1 MRSADCV
8 EPVVVWHHCPKQINC
23 PERID
28 GRDNGPILRFF
39 RSADRITKEETWKN
53 SPENSN
59 QTNTVQHS
67 TKTQVV
73 VIGGGF
79 AGMACVRA
87 LRRADVEIKLVDRRN
102 FHLFQP
108 LLYQVASGGLS
119 PANIAA
125 PLRSIFRRQKN
136 AQVLL
141 GAVADFDVTNR
152 NVVLEDQS
160 TIPFDY
166 LVVATGSTHHYFGR
180 DAEWEPLAPGLKTIE
195 DATEIRR
202 RVLSAFEEAELTE
215 DMEKRAS
222 LLTFVVIGGGPT
234 GVEMAGAICELAHQS
249 MKNDF
254 RTIDPCKARVV
265 LIENS
270 KLILDRYHAT
280 LSAAAARDLT
290 SLGAEIWNETR
301 LMEIKP
307 DHVIVSNAGES
318 KQLNTHTVIWA
329 AGVKASMLGKKLV
342 EAIHSPGLLDR
353 SGRVAVD
360 SQCAVLGHPNIFVTG
375 DLAAFSVL
383 DDKTLPGVAPV
394 AVQQGEFVGALIAK
408 SVRGSRT
415 TKPFKYWDK
424 GNMATIG
431 RSHAILE
438 AGKIRMTGKL
448 AWFAWLFIHI
458 LYLARF
464 ENRILVL
471 FQWFWNYST
480 RNRTA
485 RLITGERKEIANPKE
500 SVTTPR

>member
-1 MRSADCV
+1 MN
-8 EPVVVWHHCPKQINC
+8 I
-23 PERID
+23 
-28 GRDNGPILRFF
+28 
-39 RSADRITKEETWKN
+39 
-53 SPENSN
+53 
-59 QTNTVQHS
+59 VQHS

-87 LRRADVEIKLVDRRN
+87 LRKSDVEVKLIDRRN

-136 AQVLL
+136 TQVLL
-141 GAVADFDVTNR
+141 GAVADFDVSNR
-152 NVVLEDQS
+152 TVVLEDQS

-180 DAEWEPLAPGLKTIE
+180 DAEWEALAPGLKTIE

-202 RVLSAFEEAELTE
+202 RVLSAFEEAERTDDL
-215 DMEKRAS
+215 EKRAS
-222 LLTFVVIGGGPT
+222 LLTFVVVGGGPT

-249 MKNDF
+249 MKSDF
-254 RTIDPCKARVV
+254 RSIDPSKARVV
-265 LIENS
+265 LVENS
-270 KLILDRYHAT
+270 KLILDRYHET
-280 LSAAAARDLT
+280 LSVAATRDLT
-290 SLGAEIWNETR
+290 KLGAEIWNETR

-307 DHVIVSNAGES
+307 DHVIVSHAGES
-318 KQLNTHTVIWA
+318 KRLNTHTVIWA
-329 AGVKASMLGKKLV
+329 AGVKASMLGKKLA
-342 EAIHSPGLLDR
+342 EALRLPEQLDR

-360 SQCAVLGHPNIFVTG
+360 AQCAIVGHPYIFVTG
-375 DLAAFSVL
+375 DLAAFSIP
-383 DDKTLPGVAPV
+383 DGKTLPGVAPV
-394 AVQQGEFVGALIAK
+394 AVQQGGFVGTLIAK
-408 SVRGSRT
+408 SVRGSRPT
-415 TKPFKYWDK
+415 NPFQYWDK

-438 AGKIRMTGKL
+438 AGRIRMTGRL
-448 AWFAWLFIHI
+448 AWVAWLFIHI

-464 ENRILVL
+464 ENRMLVM
-471 FQWFWNYST
+471 FQWFWNYCT

-485 RLITGERKEIANPKE
+485 RLITGGRSEVANTNE
-500 SVTTPR
+500 NITSPR